1 MKRQWST
8 ISWAAFHLKALI
20 QTNSWRLPEIF
31 LRNVPEYLDPKD
43 FEKIQKQ
50 KAKIVSVLAQTL
62 YIMCAL
68 SKEQI
73 KNITK
78 FWKAMMSFISPES
91 EQVVKKIHVSYSGCV
106 LEAQKRL
113 LRLKQR
119 FLKSS
124 GIACTFHW
132 RLTRHDLVK
141 TISSLAFHDSGLMI
155 EFLKRSSSSRKSPRR
170 QGNISQD
177 LSLKNLS
184 RKLRLFKINIHHHGR
199 RLEHDWPGTRNGQ

>member
-1 MKRQWST
+1 MDCFSSEGFDPNKFMEVARD
-8 ISWAAFHLKALI
+8 
-20 QTNSWRLPEIF
+20 F

-62 YIMCAL
+62 YIMCVL

-73 KNITK
+73 KNVTK
-78 FWKAMMSFISPES
+78 FGKAMMSFISPES

-106 LEAQKRL
+106 REAQKRL
-113 LRLKQR
+113 LRLKQG

-132 RLTRHDLVK
+132 LLTRHNLVK

-155 EFLKRSSSSRKSPRR
+155 GFLKRSSSSRKSLRR

-177 LSLKNLS
+177 WSLKNLTG
-184 RKLRLFKINIHHHGR
+184 KIATFQN
-199 RLEHDWPGTRNGQ
+199 